1 MREGADGMPSDNPSR
16 DDADKPLEGKD
27 ALQLYIAR
35 IMSNVDELSQQA
47 EFLEQALENMK
58 RLQDELEAIR
68 KTGI

>member
-1 MREGADGMPSDNPSR
+1 MPSDNPTR
-16 DDADKPLEGKD
+16 DDTDRSLEGKD

-47 EFLEQALENMK
+47 EFLERALENMK